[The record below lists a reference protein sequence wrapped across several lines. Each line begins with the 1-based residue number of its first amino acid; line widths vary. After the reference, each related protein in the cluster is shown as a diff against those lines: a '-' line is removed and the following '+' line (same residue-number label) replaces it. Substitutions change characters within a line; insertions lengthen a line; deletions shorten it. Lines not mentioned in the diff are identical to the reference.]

1 MAGSAVPLTWPAH
14 DPDTTPRS
22 GSRRLRGACRGQL
35 FRCLLAFFSV
45 SSMTQGTA
53 FILSHARGASRSG
66 ATALRAGAEV
76 GAQDVVR
83 VFVLRNKTAAH
94 GIAEWGH
101 VPPSSSQV
109 SQTPA
114 GGGRVRAFQSF
125 GMGAKVASCTIGEV
139 PYAEGGLGSKVW
151 ESSLALSC
159 WGLMNQASVIGKNVL
174 ELGSGCGLGGIML
187 GAAGAAKVT
196 LTDFHGEHEQFVV
209 KADGTLESAR
219 LRAGT
224 GIYSVDRG
232 VYADEAG
239 SVSFPPLRNLHENL
253 QRNKGGGREGKEG
266 EGGERGEGGGGGG
279 GGGSGELAMA
289 TLDWSSARRELGT
302 FDLVV
307 GSDCIYAGA
316 GCVVSGRGVRV

>member
-1 MAGSAVPLTWPAH
+1 MAGVSDVSAVPLT
-14 DPDTTPRS
+14 
-22 GSRRLRGACRGQL
+22 CGQL
-35 FRCLLAFFSV
+35 SLLAFFSV
-45 SSMTQGTA
+45 SFMTQGTA
-53 FILSHARGASRSG
+53 AFLLSHAHGASRSG
-66 ATALRAGAEV
+66 ATALSSRSGEE
-76 GAQDVVR
+76 QDVVR
-83 VFVLRNKTAAH
+83 CFVLRNRTAAH
-94 GIAEWGH
+94 GIVEWGH
-101 VPPSSSQV
+101 VPPSSAQV
-109 SQTPA
+109 SKTPA

-125 GMGAKVASCTIGEV
+125 GMVAKVASCTIAEV

-239 SVSFPPLRNLHENL
+239 SVSFPLLRNLHENL
-253 QRNKGGGREGKEG
+253 QRNNGGGREGKEG
-266 EGGERGEGGGGGG
+266 GGGKGGKGGGGGG
-279 GGGSGELAMA
+279 GGSSGELAMA
-289 TLDWSSARRELGT
+289 TLDWSSARQELGT

-316 GCVVSGRGVRV
+316 GCLV